1 MLVNSVLQV
10 KDYPTWLAGEFA
22 RDTGLRRGPIQT
34 MPKDAPPAMSTYGMR
49 EQNVLA
55 VIFHSGSDE
64 RPNFANHAK
73 IKRLL
78 VLF

>member
-1 MLVNSVLQV
+1 
-10 KDYPTWLAGEFA
+10 
-22 RDTGLRRGPIQT
+22 

>member
-1 MLVNSVLQV
+1 
-10 KDYPTWLAGEFA
+10 
-22 RDTGLRRGPIQT
+22 

-55 VIFHSGSDE
+55 VLFHSGSDE
-64 RPNFANHAK
+64 RPNFANRAK

-78 VLF
+78 VPFHLGLRIRPEFVPERT